1 MRSEAAHGWTLRAQ
15 LVLLGALAA
24 WLLALGALRFGFMEI
39 ELRDDPCLR
48 DATLTPCRLRAA
60 LGLAIHFQWFATTA
74 IVLALGAHLRIGRV
88 RAPLAIAALFAAL
101 LALVLYN
108 VRLGAPA
115 AVIALLA
122 MADTGVL
129 RDAR

>member
-1 MRSEAAHGWTLRAQ
+1 MRAEPRGWAQRSQ
-15 LVLLGALAA
+15 LVLLGALAL
-24 WLLALGALRFGFMEI
+24 WLLALGAVRFGFMEI

-48 DATLTPCRLRAA
+48 DVTLPACRVRAG
-60 LGLAIHFQWFATTA
+60 LGLAIHLQLFANTA
-74 IVLALGAHLRIGRV
+74 LALALASHLRLGRARV
-88 RAPLAIAALFAAL
+88 GVAIAALFAAL

-122 MADTGVL
+122 LADLGVL
-129 RDAR
+129 RGTR